1 MSIITQIQFPNDLY
15 ERLEQ
20 TAQAQNRSIDTLIL
34 DLITTSLESLDDNED
49 DDSDEYIKASFLQGW
64 KEAMTGTQTRSVWD
78 LLAELDDP
86 DDGSE
91 ALYPQ

>member
-1 MSIITQIQFPNDLY
+1 MVMSIITQITLPNDLY

-20 TAQAQNRSIDTLIL
+20 TAHAQNRALDTLIV
-34 DLITTSLESLDDNED
+34 DLIASSLDTLNED
-49 DDSDEYIKASFLQGW
+49 DDSDDYIKASFLQGW

-86 DDGSE
+86 DDD
-91 ALYPQ
+91 ALA

>member
-34 DLITTSLESLDDNED
+34 ELITTSLESLNDNE
-49 DDSDEYIKASFLQGW
+49 DDSDEYIKASFLQSW
-64 KEAMTGTQTRSVWD
+64 SEFMTGAPTRSAWD
-78 LLAELDDP
+78 LLNELDTVEDNMP
-86 DDGSE
+86 ADW
-91 ALYPQ
+91 Q